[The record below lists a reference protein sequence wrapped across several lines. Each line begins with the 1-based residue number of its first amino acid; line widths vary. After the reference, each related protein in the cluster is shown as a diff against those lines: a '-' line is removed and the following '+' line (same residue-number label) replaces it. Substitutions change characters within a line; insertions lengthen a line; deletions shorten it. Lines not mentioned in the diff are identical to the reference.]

1 MHKNVHS
8 FKKVQLKIRFKCK
21 IYTVS
26 ATVLKN
32 QIKAILNKKNHPF
45 GVILLL

>member
-8 FKKVQLKIRFKCK
+8 FKNIQLKTRFKCE
-21 IYTVS
+21 IYAVL

-32 QIKAILNKKNHPF
+32 QIKAILNK
-45 GVILLL
+45 